1 MAGGEAAA
9 SARGDG
15 GEEGP
20 RAGLSGWGPAGGS
33 SSVGL
38 EDFELLRVVG
48 QGAFGKVFQVRQR
61 RTGSVFAMKVLKK
74 ERILNRDHVHYLTT
88 ERAIL
93 TTVIHPYIV
102 KLHYTFQCPTKLY
115 MVMEFVNGG
124 HLFFQL
130 YLQGIF
136 DQAQAQLYAAEIVSA
151 VAHLHELGFAHRDL
165 KPENILLDTEGHVKV
180 TDFGLSKG
188 DVTDEARTNSMC
200 GTIEYMAPEV
210 IRGRGHGRAVDW
222 WAVGIL
228 VYEMLVGLPPFRG
241 SNKAT
246 VKKRITTEKIKFPKH
261 LTQEAVSLLKGLLQ
275 REPAKRLGYGP
286 SGGDEVKR
294 HKFFKGINWRQ
305 LERCELSSPFK
316 PTVDG
321 ADCVQNFDKEY
332 TGQPVNITPSG
343 TPDEAHRDA
352 FKGFSYTHPSYLD
365 RLKLSP
371 TQEPLGGSPGELGAE
386 DEMAAGELEE
396 GGP

>member
-1 MAGGEAAA
+1 M
-9 SARGDG
+9 
-15 GEEGP
+15 
-20 RAGLSGWGPAGGS
+20 
-33 SSVGL
+33 
-38 EDFELLRVVG
+38 
-48 QGAFGKVFQVRQR
+48 
-61 RTGSVFAMKVLKK
+61 
-74 ERILNRDHVHYLTT
+74 
-88 ERAIL
+88 
-93 TTVIHPYIV
+93 
-102 KLHYTFQCPTKLY
+102 
-115 MVMEFVNGG
+115 
-124 HLFFQL
+124 
-130 YLQGIF
+130 
-136 DQAQAQLYAAEIVSA
+136 
-151 VAHLHELGFAHRDL
+151 
-165 KPENILLDTEGHVKV
+165 
-180 TDFGLSKG
+180 
-188 DVTDEARTNSMC
+188 
-200 GTIEYMAPEV
+200 
-210 IRGRGHGRAVDW
+210 
-222 WAVGIL
+222 
-228 VYEMLVGLPPFRG
+228 
-241 SNKAT
+241 
-246 VKKRITTEKIKFPKH
+246 KKRITTEKIKFPKH

-305 LERCELSSPFK
+305 LERCELNSPFK

-371 TQEPLGGSPGELGAE
+371 TQELLGGSPGELGAE